1 MMKLRNTIYYVL
13 CLMMSASTLT
23 GCVEEY
29 EADIAEEDANLLV
42 VEGTIC
48 SGQTN
53 KFYLS
58 RTQPISNVYAP
69 YWVNDAKVS
78 VRGTDGS
85 ENPATKN
92 YDFEVFEESNG
103 YYACQLG
110 NLNPDVEYYL
120 HIEVDDEV
128 YESEPQKPLRSEKIA
143 KVEGVYDKSGWNIDV
158 LVTPAE
164 PDNTDETH
172 YYSWT
177 CDETWEVRPEYITNW
192 YYDILTGTAR
202 QIHKLYPTIGWKD
215 ESSTETMIGASTN
228 YDNQHIQRLKLYDIS
243 VSNER
248 MFYRYS
254 GLIHQRAISKGEY
267 EYELARRQAGYGM
280 GGLFTPQP
288 SALPTNI
295 HCLTSGKRALG
306 YVGCSLNT
314 GDYRFFLNASDY
326 GLQHNIKDN
335 RVYLENPTTDQCLR
349 LVNTGYGLC
358 EWDQTPDGKV
368 NSIWALMYQIDIRR
382 RGAYV
387 EEPYFWSWTENVSF

>member
-1 MMKLRNTIYYVL
+1 MKLRNTIYYVL
-13 CLMMSASTLT
+13 GLMMSASMLT
-23 GCVEEY
+23 GCVEEF
-29 EADIAEEDANLLV
+29 EADIPEEETNLLV
-42 VEGTIC
+42 VEGAIC
-48 SGQTN
+48 SGQLN

-58 RTQPISNVYAP
+58 RTQPISQAYSP
-69 YWVNDAKVS
+69 YWVNNAKLS

-85 ENPATKN
+85 EYTAT
-92 YDFEVFEESNG
+92 SNVDG
-103 YYACQLG
+103 LYVSGNYYACQVG
-110 NLNPDVEYYL
+110 QLNADVEYYL
-120 HIEVDDEV
+120 HIEVDGEV

-143 KVEGVYDKSGWNIDV
+143 DVTGVFDKDGYNIDV

-164 PDNTDETH
+164 PFDASETH

-177 CDETWEVRPEYITNW
+177 CDETWEVRPEYITSW
-192 YYDILTGTAR
+192 YYDVSTNTAME
-202 QIHKLYPTIGWKD
+202 IHKLYPTIGWKD

-228 YDNQHIQRLKLYDIS
+228 YEGQHIQRLKLYDIS

-254 GLIHQRAISKGEY
+254 GLLHQRAISKGEY

-314 GDYRFFLNASDY
+314 GDYRFFLNAHDF

-335 RVYLENPTTDQCLR
+335 RVYLDNPTAEQCAQ
-349 LVNTGYGLC
+349 LVSTGYALC
-358 EWDQTPDGKV
+358 EWDATPDGKV
-368 NSIWALMYQIDIRR
+368 SSVWALTYQVDIRL
-382 RGAYV
+382 RGAYT
-387 EEPYFWSWTENVSF
+387 EEPYYWSWTENVSF